1 MSQAKPQTN
10 KPQLSAD
17 DWADA
22 ALDAMAD
29 GGLDA
34 VAVEPLARKLGVT
47 KGSFYWHFAN
57 RSALV
62 RAAVERWA
70 QTETDRIIERASGV
84 SDARKRIQVV
94 FKAANGSERAGRLYL
109 ALAAASRD
117 PLVAEFA
124 SRVSQRRLEYLT
136 ECYEALGLA
145 PRDARKWASFAY
157 STFLGTLQL
166 RRDNPGAL
174 PEGPAFNDYLRL
186 LIETLIPRDQAPR
199 EQSAPVARSA
209 AA

>member
-1 MSQAKPQTN
+1 MAHD
-10 KPQLSAD
+10 KPQLTAE

-70 QTETDRIIERASGV
+70 QIETESIIERARGV
-84 SDARKRIQVV
+84 TDARKRIQTV
-94 FKAANGSERAGRLYL
+94 FKAANGTERAGRLYL

-124 SRVSQRRLEYLT
+124 SRVSQRRLEFLT
-136 ECYEALGLA
+136 ECYQALGLSS
-145 PRDARKWASFAY
+145 REARKWASFAY

-186 LIETLIPRDQAPR
+186 LMATLIPRGNAAPFTAPR
-199 EQSAPVARSA
+199 A
-209 AA
+209 A